1 MGAPSA
7 LELRV
12 AAALV
17 ALALGLATG
26 AVACGGDRVAATPDL
41 GRDRDLGADLGPDFG
56 ADLGA
61 DARDGGGDDAEPDAG
76 FDWDASIITVAA
88 DPQRLAI
95 GERAEITCTV
105 TARGASAP
113 DRTRVTFEVV
123 RGEGWLIAD
132 GLTQVERSTVDG
144 VARAEFIAVDGGVTT
159 VRALLERPD
168 RTILQASVALTVTGE
183 RVDAVL
189 TLEPDLPEDRVF
201 AAGSRR
207 LPLVATFLDDEGA
220 PAQGVDIDF
229 DTSAGLLVAD
239 PDGTPA
245 RTSATATTDDLGRA
259 TVYFEPGAFRG
270 SVTFAAEVD
279 DDAWPDVPPASA
291 TITVVDAGTLEFLG
305 IEPSRLTVSGAV
317 HTPTGDYAF
326 VLRDRDGVPV
336 ADHSVEVALATRID
350 ASTDRRVLTTDDE
363 GVARG
368 VVRSGELAGAYQIVA
383 RATLEDV
390 EVSGASPRLFVSSG
404 LPVTA
409 HSRITCTP
417 NNVGGLFPET
427 DEGLPSPPRTTCTV
441 ELRDR
446 QNLPLQ
452 VPTRV
457 FFDAELGTI
466 EGPETSDESGRLEV
480 VWTLEGET
488 LAVSPIDD
496 GRDLEPAFDD
506 GDGGVANVRDQ
517 VARIIFYA
525 DGEELFTDDNGDG
538 VRQGGEAFWDYA
550 EPFVDRD
557 DSGFREG
564 GEPFVDAG
572 WGFDDSYDLGN
583 ERYDARTVV
592 WGEAVVTLSG
602 PASFAEAVGPGG
614 AADRPTFSF
623 WRDTGAALD
632 VGEPLRVRDG
642 GRGFPELVLAD
653 TSGAPLN
660 PSGEVR
666 FRLVGCGD
674 ALTLESDPV
683 LPVPDRLGF
692 DLVSLQSPLTAV
704 GWSHRSALIGFEP
717 GAIVDAELRNP
728 IGGAGVECT
737 LEAEVRFGPCPGCD
751 DTGEEV
757 VTTSLSVI
765 AN

>member
-7 LELRV
+7 PNTRT

-17 ALALGLATG
+17 ALAFALAAG
-26 AVACGGDRVAATPDL
+26 AAACGGDRVAASPDQ
-41 GRDRDLGADLGPDFG
+41 GRDRDLGADLSPDFG
-56 ADLGA
+56 TDLGA
-61 DARDGGGDDAEPDAG
+61 DAADAGGDVEVDAG
-76 FDWDASIITVAA
+76 FDWESSIITVAA
-88 DPQRLAI
+88 DPQRIAI

-105 TARGASAP
+105 TARGALAP

-144 VARAEFIAVDGGVTT
+144 IARAELIAVDGGVVT

-168 RTILQASVALTVTGE
+168 RTILQASVAVTVTGE

-189 TLEPDLPEDRVF
+189 SLEPDLPEDRVF

-220 PAQGVDIDF
+220 PAQGVEIDF
-229 DTSAGLLVAD
+229 DTSAGQLLAD

-245 RTSATATTDDLGRA
+245 RTSASATTDDLGRA

-270 SVTFAAEVD
+270 SVTFDAEVD
-279 DDAWPDVPPASA
+279 DEAWPDVEPASA
-291 TITVVDAGTLEFLG
+291 TITVVDAGTIEFLG

-336 ADHSVEVALATRID
+336 ADHTVEVSLATRID

-368 VVRSGELAGAYQIVA
+368 VVRAGELAGAYQIVA

-404 LPVTA
+404 LPVTS
-409 HSRITCTP
+409 HSRITCSP
-417 NNVGGLFPET
+417 NNAGGLFPG
-427 DEGLPSPPRTTCTV
+427 DAAPPRTTCTV

-457 FFDAELGTI
+457 FFDAELGTV
-466 EGPETSDESGRLEV
+466 EGPEMSDESGRLEV
-480 VWTLEGET
+480 VWTLEGEP
-488 LAVSPIDD
+488 LGVSPIDD

-538 VRQGGEAFWDYA
+538 QRQGGEAFWDYA

-602 PASFAEAVGPGG
+602 PASFAEAIGPGG

-623 WRDTGAALD
+623 WRDTGDALD

-666 FRLVGCGD
+666 FSLVGCGD

-717 GAIVDAELRNP
+717 GAVVDAELRNP

-737 LEAEVRFGPCPGCD
+737 LEAEVRFGRCPDCGD
-751 DTGEEV
+751 EDEEV
-757 VTTSLSVI
+757 VTTSLPVI